1 MDIFLKTSYLHV
13 QDKQI
18 LLYKLLLNRTWSI
31 ILVDAQLN
39 VDYIEKTMKE
49 PINTN
54 DDIEWITTKNN
65 FKIEK

>member
-13 QDKQI
+13 QDKQV

>member
-1 MDIFLKTSYLHV
+1 
-13 QDKQI
+13 
-18 LLYKLLLNRTWSI
+18 
-31 ILVDAQLN
+31 VDAQLN